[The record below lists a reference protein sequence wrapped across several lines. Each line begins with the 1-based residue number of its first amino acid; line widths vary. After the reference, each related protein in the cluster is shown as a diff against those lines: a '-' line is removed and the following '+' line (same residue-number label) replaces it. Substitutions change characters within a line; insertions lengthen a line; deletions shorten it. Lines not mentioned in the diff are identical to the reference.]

1 MERIDSKKLAYRIS
15 TNSIIVNVSLSIF
28 KFIAGFLGHSSALVS
43 DAIHSASDVFS
54 TIIVII
60 GVKISSKA
68 ADAGHQYGHERFE
81 SLAAILLSIMLG
93 ITGLGIGYAGI
104 EDILNQKYLLDQTPS
119 IITVVAAITSILT
132 KEGMYWYTRH
142 GAKLINSDILMA
154 DAWHHRS
161 DSLSSIG
168 SLIGVVGARAG
179 FMILDPLAA
188 ILICGFIL
196 KVAVSIFRDGT
207 DKMVDKALSSSLTQ
221 QIKNDILN
229 TKGVIDI
236 DDMRTRK
243 FGNKAYVDVEISV
256 YGEQSL
262 NEAHNIAVA
271 VHNKIESSYPQVKH
285 CMVHINPKI
294 Y

>member
-1 MERIDSKKLAYRIS
+1 MPQLDSKKIALKIS
-15 TNSIIVNVSLSIF
+15 ANSIIVNVGLSIF
-28 KFIAGFLGHSSALVS
+28 KFIAGVFGHSNALIS
-43 DAIHSASDVFS
+43 DAVHSASDVFS

-68 ADAGHQYGHERFE
+68 ADIGHPYGHERFE
-81 SLAAILLSIMLG
+81 SLAAILLSIFLG
-93 ITGLGIGYAGI
+93 LTGLGIGYAGV
-104 EDILNQKYLLDQTPS
+104 ES
-119 IITVVAAITSILT
+119 IINKSFLAAKTPTLITVIAAITSIIT
-132 KEGMYWYTRH
+132 KEIMYWYTRH
-142 GAKLINSDILMA
+142 GAKKINSDILMA

-168 SLIGVVGARAG
+168 SLVGVIGARAG
-179 FMILDPLAA
+179 YMILDPIAA

-196 KVAVSIFRDGT
+196 KVAISIFKDGT
-207 DKMVDKALSSSLTQ
+207 DKMVDKSLSPELTKS
-221 QIKNDILN
+221 IMNDIIN
-229 TKGVIDI
+229 TQGVIDI
-236 DDMRTRK
+236 DEIRTRR

-256 YGEQSL
+256 YGEQTL

-271 VHNKIESSYPQVKH
+271 VHNKIESSYPEVKH

>member
-81 SLAAILLSIMLG
+81 SLAAILLSILLG

-119 IITVVAAITSILT
+119 IITVVAAITSILA

>member
-1 MERIDSKKLAYRIS
+1 MDQIDSKKIALKIS
-15 TNSIIVNVSLSIF
+15 ANSILVNVGLSVF
-28 KFIAGFLGHSSALVS
+28 KFIAGFFGHSNALIS

-68 ADAGHQYGHERFE
+68 ADAGHPYGHERFE
-81 SLAAILLSIMLG
+81 SLAAILLSIFLG
-93 ITGLGIGYAGI
+93 FTGMAIGYSGI
-104 EDILNQKYLLDQTPS
+104 QNILNDNYLIAKTPTV
-119 IITVVAAITSILT
+119 ITVIAAITSIIT
-132 KEGMYWYTRH
+132 KELMYWYTRH
-142 GAKLINSDILMA
+142 GAKKTNSDILMA

-168 SLIGVVGARAG
+168 SLIGVIGARAG
-179 FMILDPLAA
+179 YMILDPLAA
-188 ILICGFIL
+188 IIICVFIL
-196 KVAVSIFRDGT
+196 KVAISIFKDGS
-207 DKMVDKALSSSLTQ
+207 DKMVDKSLSQSLKQ
-221 QIKNDILN
+221 SIKKDILE

-236 DDMRTRK
+236 DTMRTRK

-256 YGEQSL
+256 YGEQTL

-271 VHNKIESSYPQVKH
+271 VHNKIESSYPEIKH
-285 CMVHINPKI
+285 CMVHVNPKI

>member
-1 MERIDSKKLAYRIS
+1 MNQLDSKKIALKIS
-15 TNSIIVNVSLSIF
+15 ANSIIVNVGLSIF
-28 KFIAGFLGHSSALVS
+28 KFIAGIFGHSNALIS

-68 ADAGHQYGHERFE
+68 ADAVHPYGHERFE
-81 SLAAILLSIMLG
+81 SLAAILLSIFLG
-93 ITGLGIGYAGI
+93 LTGLGIGYTGI
-104 EDILNQKYLLDQTPS
+104 HNIIDGNYLIAKTPKL
-119 IITVVAAITSILT
+119 ITVIAAITSIVS
-132 KEGMYWYTRH
+132 KELMYWYTRH
-142 GAKLINSDILMA
+142 GAKKINSDILMA

-161 DSLSSIG
+161 DSLSSFG

-188 ILICGFIL
+188 IIICGFIL
-196 KVAVSIFRDGT
+196 KVAISIFKDGT
-207 DKMVDKALSSSLTQ
+207 DKMVDKSLSPTLIQS
-221 QIKNDILN
+221 IKDDILN

-236 DDMRTRK
+236 DIMRTRK

-256 YGEQSL
+256 YGEQTL
-262 NEAHNIAVA
+262 NEAHTIAVA
-271 VHNKIESSYPQVKH
+271 VHNTIESSYPEVKH
-285 CMVHINPKI
+285 CMVHVNPKI